1 MFVHYIALARSTT
14 ELKHNSCVHVT
25 HMPASNQLKCHG
37 NKILSS
43 LPTRLSQLCQSPG
56 SRFQCPGE
64 LQIKISNLLCG
75 MDMWDTHLRN
85 EWSFWRLAYLFPF
98 QTPPLP
104 QYTGWKCI
112 NSMTFCLCWK
122 SFFLRYTITIT
133 LPGARPW
140 ERSGGRPFFH
150 DLWDQHGIYCSSLQ
164 HLRQHR
170 HWVKSICNTTRI
182 SQDGRAV

>member
-1 MFVHYIALARSTT
+1 MFVHHIALARSTT
-14 ELKHNSCVHVT
+14 ELKHNSYVHVT
-25 HMPASNQLKCHG
+25 HMPASNQMA
-37 NKILSS
+37 
-43 LPTRLSQLCQSPG
+43 LPTHLSQLCQSPG

-112 NSMTFCLCWK
+112 NSMTLCLCWK
-122 SFFLRYTITIT
+122 SFFLRYTNTIT

-150 DLWDQHGIYCSSLQ
+150 DLWDQHGIYCSLLQ

-170 HWVKSICNTTRI
+170 HWVKSICNTTCI
-182 SQDGRAV
+182 SPVSYTHLTLPTIYSV